1 VTRRLR
7 LALLLA
13 ALVVSGPMP
22 SVRAADAA
30 RIDVSIAWFRSER
43 VVSPSR
49 EPSNATVAGPA
60 TTREFSAH
68 QAPHLSTPLLSYSQF
83 QRPPPLSN

>member
-22 SVRAADAA
+22 SLRAADAA
-30 RIDVSIAWFRSER
+30 RLDVSIAWFCSER
-43 VVSPSR
+43 IVVSSRQNSADAIDWTDAARSGFNPHPSPQLPA
-49 EPSNATVAGPA
+49 EP
-60 TTREFSAH
+60 
-68 QAPHLSTPLLSYSQF
+68 LSYSQF
-83 QRPPPLSN
+83 QRPPPV